1 MILQAALL
9 IVNLAYV
16 VAYTRSFAN
25 PVAWLFLAYSV
36 VLPALVAWSL
46 WRWSTRGKRVR
57 WATVALQGVMLAFSS
72 SYSWVWL
79 WLPLVVIVALLLP
92 AASRW
97 FDR

>member
-1 MILQAALL
+1 M
-9 IVNLAYV
+9 
-16 VAYTRSFAN
+16 
-25 PVAWLFLAYSV
+25 
-36 VLPALVAWSL
+36 ALVYS
-46 WRWSTRGKRVR
+46 RKKG
-57 WATVALQGVMLAFSS
+57 ALGDGRPSGVMLAFSS

>member
-1 MILQAALL
+1 M
-9 IVNLAYV
+9 
-16 VAYTRSFAN
+16 
-25 PVAWLFLAYSV
+25 
-36 VLPALVAWSL
+36 
-46 WRWSTRGKRVR
+46 R